1 MDTLVDAVNATG
13 AALLTMVEPIPVDAV
28 MFVFLGLAV
37 FVWYENLRAFARKSR
52 EQRRA
57 REAEMSKEE

>member
-1 MDTLVDAVNATG
+1 M
-13 AALLTMVEPIPVDAV
+13 PVDAV
-28 MFVFLGLAV
+28 MLMFFGLAV

-57 REAEMSKEE
+57 RDRDV